1 MSTTAQIERLTEQ
14 MQRLKLVKTAEQLSS
29 ILQQAGKKDVTYS
42 DFLEELLT
50 LEIAAKQERHTTMK
64 TSMARFPFHKSLE
77 SFDFRFQ
84 PSIDPKVIKELATC
98 RFIADADNV
107 LLLGPPG
114 VGKTHLA
121 VGVGLKACAAGY
133 RTAFTTAAG
142 LIATLMRA
150 HAENRLEEKLKLLV
164 QPKLLII
171 DEIGYLPIDR
181 QSANL
186 FFQLVSRRYE
196 KGSILLTSNQS
207 LTVWGEVFGD
217 RVIATAIL
225 DRLLHHSTIVNIKG
239 ESYRLKE
246 KRKAGLLTRSEPY
259 TETAVGDQPVVDLT
273 LRREGKEQT
282 LTAKN

>member
-1 MSTTAQIERLTEQ
+1 MTMITAQIERIQEQ
-14 MQRLKLVKTAEQLSS
+14 MQRLRLLRLVDDLPAL
-29 ILQQAGKKDVTYS
+29 LQEASKKDLAYS
-42 DFLEELLT
+42 DFLEEVLSR
-50 LEIAAKQERHTTMK
+50 EIAAKHERHTAMK
-64 TSMARFPFHKSLE
+64 TAMARFPFQKTLE
-77 SFDFRFQ
+77 SFDFKFQ
-84 PSIDPKVIKELATC
+84 PSIDPKVIKDLATC
-98 RFIADADNV
+98 RFIADTDNV

-121 VGVGLKACAAGY
+121 VGLGMKACALGY

-150 HAENRLEEKLKLLV
+150 HTEGRLEDKLKLLV
-164 QPKLLII
+164 QPKLLVV

-181 QSANL
+181 LGANL

-196 KGSILLTSNQS
+196 KGAILITSNQS

-246 KRKAGLLTRSEPY
+246 KRKAGLLTRSEPF
-259 TETAVGDQPVVDLT
+259 TESVARTDNGTNGHMPETGLETD
-273 LRREGKEQT
+273 R
-282 LTAKN
+282 

>member
-1 MSTTAQIERLTEQ
+1 MSATAQIERITEQ
-14 MQRLKLVKTAEQLSS
+14 MHRLKLVRSAEQIAAL
-29 ILQQAGKKDVTYS
+29 LQVAGKKDLPYS

-50 LEIAAKQERHTTMK
+50 LEIAAKHERHTTMK
-64 TSMARFPFHKSLE
+64 TTMARFPFHKSLE
-77 SFDFRFQ
+77 SFDFKFQ
-84 PSIDPKVIKELATC
+84 PSIDPKAIKELSTC

-121 VGVGLKACAAGY
+121 VGFGLKACASGY

-150 HAENRLEEKLKLLV
+150 HTENRLEEKLKLLV

-181 QSANL
+181 LGANL

-246 KRKAGLLTRSEPY
+246 KRKAGLLTRSEPF
-259 TETAVGDQPVVDLT
+259 TQAAEPAPAAQPP
-273 LRREGKEQT
+273 E
-282 LTAKN
+282 A

>member
-1 MSTTAQIERLTEQ
+1 MTTLTAQIERIQEQ
-14 MQRLKLVKTAEQLSS
+14 MQRLRLIRLVDELPSL
-29 ILQQAGKKDVTYS
+29 LQEASKKDLAYS
-42 DFLEELLT
+42 DFLEEVLSR
-50 LEIAAKQERHTTMK
+50 EIAAKHERHTAMK
-64 TSMARFPFHKSLE
+64 TAMARFPFQKTLE
-77 SFDFRFQ
+77 SFDFKFQ
-84 PSIDPKVIKELATC
+84 PSIDPKVIKDLATC
-98 RFIADADNV
+98 RFIADTDNI

-121 VGVGLKACAAGY
+121 VGLGLKACALGY

-150 HAENRLEEKLKLLV
+150 HNEGRLEEKLKLLV
-164 QPKLLII
+164 QPKLLIV

-181 QSANL
+181 LGANL

-196 KGSILLTSNQS
+196 KGAILITSNQS

-246 KRKAGLLTRSEPY
+246 KRKAGLLTRSEPF
-259 TETAVGDQPVVDLT
+259 TDPGVHAQDHSNSPMLESVPEVD
-273 LRREGKEQT
+273 R
-282 LTAKN
+282 